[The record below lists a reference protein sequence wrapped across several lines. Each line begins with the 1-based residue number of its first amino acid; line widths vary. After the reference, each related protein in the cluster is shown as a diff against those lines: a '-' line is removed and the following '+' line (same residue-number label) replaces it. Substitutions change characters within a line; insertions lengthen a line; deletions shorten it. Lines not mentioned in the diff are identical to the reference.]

1 MIIIGIDPGPEK
13 SGFCEIHLR
22 DASIWQAGT
31 LKNQE
36 IRDKL
41 LSERRIIDV
50 ALEMPASY
58 GMAVGATILDTCV
71 EIGRYLQCCQSP
83 FKTALLFRKTIAST
97 LCGQAKAKGPFI
109 RQCIIDMYGE
119 GAIGGKK
126 CTKCKGKGWFGAGRL
141 ECTQC
146 NGAGWDVP
154 PGPLYNVTTH
164 AWDAL
169 AVAIAYAIK
178 AGYLNPLVVN
188 PEGLGKNF
196 QQPAHDYPEG
206 TRSTRSTHLDEPF

>member
-1 MIIIGIDPGPEK
+1 MIIIGIDPGPDK
-13 SGFCEIHLR
+13 SGYVELNTDTAEVYGARH
-22 DASIWQAGT
+22 T
-31 LKNQE
+31 YNHH
-36 IRDKL
+36 IRSLIKCKPYEYIL
-41 LSERRIIDV
+41 AI
-50 ALEMPASY
+50 EMPASY